1 MTADEEYH
9 LPISTKGNKED
20 GTHCS
25 LRSLIFKIEI
35 EHSCKFVFIRG

>member
-9 LPISTKGNKED
+9 LPISTEGNKEG
-20 GTHCS
+20 GTHC
-25 LRSLIFKIEI
+25 SLIFKIEI